1 MNVYEFGPFRLDEEQ
16 LLLSLGDEPM
26 ALGPK
31 VVETLLA
38 LVARPNEVLSKS
50 ELLDKVWPEGFV
62 EEANLAQNVY
72 VIRKT
77 LRAHWN
83 VEAIATVPR
92 RGYRFVAPVAVA
104 AAPSPAVL
112 EPAALEAVI
121 PAPLAPAPAAAA
133 SQPFGRRFGWS
144 IAAIAATF
152 ALFAGTFASVERPHP
167 AVAAHAVPA
176 LSPNGARLYTVGH
189 FYWNQRTREGVEKSI
204 RYFEGVTKSDP
215 RAARGFA
222 ALAQAYAIEGDYK
235 YGKLT
240 SKASYARA
248 LDYARHA
255 LALDPQSAEAHA
267 AMGIAQDRP
276 KMRALAQAEYRKAI
290 ALDPAYAPAHQWY
303 GISLLMQ
310 GKGDAAYAELK
321 RAAELEPLSVATN
334 DWLATASYF
343 SRHYGAAVEYAR
355 QTLDLAPQRTN
366 SYQILGL
373 SYEAM
378 GRYPDALEA
387 YESYAATCERCR
399 LEVAPLMAHTYAAAG
414 RYDEARAQLQIA
426 QTAMA
431 RNIADPQ
438 DVVMALVALGKRDDA
453 LRILQRESRK
463 SMDATLAMDP
473 RMDPVRK
480 DARFRQWTQGPA

>member
-16 LLLSLGDEPM
+16 LLLCLGEEPM

-38 LVARPNEVLSKS
+38 LVRHPNEVLSKS

-77 LRAHWN
+77 LRAYWN

-92 RGYRFVAPVAVA
+92 RGYRFVAPVSIA
-104 AAPSPAVL
+104 AAP
-112 EPAALEAVI
+112 EAQTESTG
-121 PAPLAPAPAAAA
+121 PAPVADVPAPPAPP
-133 SQPFGRRFGWS
+133 QPYVRRFGWG

-152 ALFAGTFASVERPHP
+152 ALFAGTFALVERPHP

-176 LSPNGARLYTVGH
+176 LSANGARLYTVGH
-189 FYWNQRTREGVEKSI
+189 FYWNQRTRDGVEKSI
-204 RYFEGVTKSDP
+204 RYFEAVTKSDP
-215 RAARGFA
+215 NAARGFA

-240 SKASYARA
+240 SNESYARA
-248 LDYARHA
+248 LRYARHA
-255 LALDPQSAEAHA
+255 LALDPRSAEAHA

-290 ALDPAYAPAHQWY
+290 ALDPAYAPPHQWY

-310 GKGDAAYAELK
+310 GKSEAAYAELK

-378 GRYPDALEA
+378 GRYPEALDAYKA
-387 YESYAATCERCR
+387 YAATCERCR
-399 LEVAPLMAHTYAAAG
+399 LEVAPLMAHTYAAAS
-414 RYDEARAQLQIA
+414 RYDDARAQLQIA

-431 RNIADPQ
+431 RNIADPE